1 MTTPLQL
8 ERVVDAA
15 LPGGQ
20 GGAALPAAERLLLH
34 LGPRQPQ
41 HLQRGALLLQRPR
54 ARGHAAQVPRGPEV
68 GALPAAPDQETPRQW
83 RGRAVVSLSAH
94 VRCPHLLL
102 PPGIVRNKLRR
113 PNRS

>member
-54 ARGHAAQVPRGPEV
+54 PRGHAAQVPRGPEV
-68 GALPAAPDQETPRQW
+68 GALPAAPHPQTPRQW

-113 PNRS
+113 PNPS